1 MNQEY
6 FFAAFVN
13 SVLLQKYWRITEFN
27 YFNKSRIIFKR
38 DVQEMLSRILAHCFS
53 DY

>member
-13 SVLLQKYWRITEFN
+13 SVLLQKYWRNTEFN
-27 YFNKSRIIFKR
+27 YFNKSKIIFKR
-38 DVQEMLSRILAHCFS
+38 DVHVYKTNINNSTTK
-53 DY
+53 